1 MSKEMLIDSAEGQE
15 VRIAIVNAGVLEEL
29 YIERASSASHVGN
42 VYKGRITNVEPSIQA
57 AFVDFGLTKNGFLHI
72 SDIRPEY
79 FPGEQKGSEAVGRK
93 QSRTRRPPIQDCL
106 KRGQEVLVQLT
117 KDGIGTK
124 GPTLTTYLSIPGR
137 LLVMMPGMSRLG
149 VSRKIEDQQAR
160 SEAKA
165 LLADMKLP
173 AGMGFILR
181 TAGFN
186 GSKRE
191 FQRDLTY
198 LTRLWKVV
206 DQQARKAK
214 APAAIYQESD
224 LVTRTIRD
232 IYNTDIDRV
241 ICDSEAV
248 AHKVQEFLELVMPR
262 TKHRVELYTGTDGLF
277 HDAGL
282 EEEIEKI
289 YARRVEL
296 PLGGSLIIDQT
307 EALVAIDVNSGRFR
321 KHTDAETTALKIN
334 IDAAKEIARQLHL
347 RDLGG
352 VIVMDF
358 IDMRPEKNRRA
369 VEKALREAMKPDRV
383 KTKMLRMS
391 SFGII
396 EMTRQ
401 RMGPSLA
408 HSTYTTC
415 PHCGGEGMIKS
426 RQSLLLQVM
435 RSLRRACATA
445 EVAQIEVAVEPG
457 LAQYLSNNHRKELS
471 RLEAQS
477 AKVITITADAQLAG
491 DEVSITATNARGSK
505 VACEKAP
512 VAKGKRTIKTGPL
525 DKLPPRPGTG
535 DSADKGEGSGRRK
548 AKAKKRRRRPR
559 AKKKPQSPDKA
570 DDERAQRDKQTVAK
584 ALFSDTAPVA
594 PGDAGQAAEAEAA
607 KADTSEFSPADILAG
622 EHRHRKEPD
631 TAKPAKEEPQD

>member
-15 VRIAIVNAGVLEEL
+15 VRIAITSAGVLEGL

-57 AFVDFGLTKNGFLHI
+57 AFVDFGLAKNGFLHI
-72 SDIRPEY
+72 SDVLPEY
-79 FPGEQKGSEAVGRK
+79 FPGKQKGSEAVGKK

-106 KRGQEVLVQLT
+106 KRGHEVLVQLT

-160 SEAKA
+160 AEAKA
-165 LLADMKLP
+165 LLADMELP

-186 GSKRE
+186 GNKRE

-232 IYNTDIDRV
+232 IYNTDIDRI
-241 ICDSEAV
+241 ICDSDVV
-248 AHKVQEFLELVMPR
+248 AHKVQEFLELIMPR

-321 KHTDAETTALKIN
+321 KHTDAETTALEIN
-334 IDAAKEIARQLHL
+334 IDAAKEIARQLRL

-352 VIVMDF
+352 EIVMDF
-358 IDMRPEKNRRA
+358 IDMRPEQNRRA
-369 VEKALREAMKPDRV
+369 VEKALREAMKPDRA
-383 KTKMLRMS
+383 KSKMLRMS

-408 HSTYTTC
+408 HSVYTTC

-426 RQSLLLQVM
+426 SQSLSLQVM
-435 RSLRRACATA
+435 RSLRQACATA
-445 EVAQIEVAVEPG
+445 DVAQIEVAIAPQ
-457 LAQYLSNNHRKELS
+457 AADHLSNKRRKQL
-471 RLEAQS
+471 RQLETQS
-477 AKVITITADAQLAG
+477 AKVITITADAHLAA
-491 DEVSITATNARGSK
+491 DEVNITVTNARGGK
-505 VACEKAP
+505 VAWDRAGPDKEKQP
-512 VAKGKRTIKTGPL
+512 IKTTPL
-525 DKLPPRPGTG
+525 DKLPPRSDIS
-535 DSADKGEGSGRRK
+535 DSADKGKDLDEGK
-548 AKAKKRRRRPR
+548 AKAKRPKRRRRSR
-559 AKKKPQSPDKA
+559 KKSKSGDKTL
-570 DDERAQRDKQTVAK
+570 DKQAQQDKESVAK
-584 ALFSDTAPVA
+584 ALFAETPPAAPDDTAKATEGGP
-594 PGDAGQAAEAEAA
+594 A
-607 KADTSEFSPADILAG
+607 KADTPEFSPADILAG
-622 EHRHRKEPD
+622 EHRRR
-631 TAKPAKEEPQD
+631 AKKPQTLGQEAQD

>member
-1 MSKEMLIDSAEGQE
+1 MLINSAEGQE
-15 VRIAIVNAGVLEEL
+15 VRIAIVDGGVLEEL
-29 YIERASSASHVGN
+29 YVERASSASRVGN
-42 VYKGRITNVEPSIQA
+42 VYKGRITNVEASIQA
-57 AFVDFGLTKNGFLHI
+57 AFVDFGLAKNGFLHI
-72 SDIRPEY
+72 ADIRPEY
-79 FPGEQKGSEAVGRK
+79 FPGKQKGSEAVGRK
-93 QSRTRRPPIQDCL
+93 RSHRERPPIQDCL

-117 KDGIGTK
+117 KEGIGTK

-149 VSRKIEDQQAR
+149 VSRKIEDQRAR

-165 LLADMKLP
+165 LLANMKLP
-173 AGMGFILR
+173 PDMGFILR
-181 TAGFN
+181 TAGFDR
-186 GSKRE
+186 SKRE

-198 LTRLWKVV
+198 LTRLWNVIS
-206 DQQARKAK
+206 QQVKKAK

-224 LVTRTIRD
+224 LITRTLRD
-232 IYNTDIDRV
+232 TYSTQIDRI
-241 ICDSEAV
+241 ICDSEPV
-248 AHKVQEFLELVMPR
+248 AHKVEEFLELVMPR
-262 TKHRVELYTGTDGLF
+262 TKHRVEMYTGANGLF
-277 HDAGL
+277 HDSGL

-321 KHTDAETTALKIN
+321 KHADAETTALKIN
-334 IDAAKEIARQLHL
+334 IDAAKEIARQLRL

-369 VEKALREAMKPDRV
+369 VEKALRDAMKPDRA
-383 KTKMLRMS
+383 KTKMDRIS

-408 HSTYTTC
+408 HGVYTSC

-426 RQSLLLQVM
+426 RESLSLEVM
-435 RSLRRACATA
+435 RRLRRACAAA

-457 LAQYLSNNHRKELS
+457 LAQYLSNKHRKELS

-491 DEVSITATNARGSK
+491 DEVNITATNARGSK
-505 VACEKAP
+505 VACDKTP
-512 VAKGKRTIKTGPL
+512 GAKGKRTIKSTPL
-525 DKLPPRPGTG
+525 DKRPPSSGTG
-535 DSADKGEGSGRRK
+535 DSAGKDEDSGKRE

-559 AKKKPQSPDKA
+559 GKKKPQSPDKA
-570 DDERAQRDKQTVAK
+570 DDEQARRDKRTVAK
-584 ALFSDTAPVA
+584 ALFSDTAPAA
-594 PGDAGQAAEAEAA
+594 PGDAGQATEAEAA
-607 KADTSEFSPADILAG
+607 KGDASEFSPADILAG
-622 EHRHRKEPD
+622 EHRRGKSGD
-631 TAKPAKEEPQD
+631 KSKPGTEDPRD